1 MVYKEA
7 LEIIHKYESIR
18 GKKIEK
24 GFTIKDIII
33 VPADKEKRKDFIN
46 DCLLNNLNK
55 EKYFQERTEVYI
67 WAIDT
72 DFLKSANILFY
83 KDLTNK

>member
-7 LEIIHKYESIR
+7 LEIIQKYESFR
-18 GKKIEK
+18 GQKIEK

-55 EKYFQERTEVYI
+55 EEFFQERTEVYI